1 MYLLSFLIRYIYIFC
16 LIKINRCADNEMNG
30 IEYLSFDDK
39 KVPEFEVAASNIKKF
54 GLNKTDNFEN
64 NYYIHIYILQ
74 GELSLYG
81 LKCTKISQCDF
92 NSHNMFN
99 EYKKG
104 NIIFSNKVNRNIN
117 LYINSDTTIE
127 RDDKY
132 FLIFPVVCHENSEN
146 CKFNIGIYN
155 LTENNTVTYNLKEN
169 EDFSIRQLGNKN
181 FFSINQNEYKPNS
194 NITIEFTLFY
204 GNNYKYFEVKGN
216 NNNTVEYYFQKISNI
231 YKFSFK
237 EENCTKYN
245 IEIINEDYDDYEEYS
260 KYFKIH
266 YYIIDEQDFLNYY
279 ITSCNELYAV
289 TINNNN
295 SQQYYNLNF
304 NHINDNS
311 DHSFF
316 ILIYS
321 VNCEI
326 DILQDGHDYS
336 NDGKGV
342 QLFEHEYEN
351 GNESL
356 LRIKYSDSNE
366 LTSQNMNCMV
376 YVAKIDINLG
386 KYLYLHTNEKI
397 AFQFTETIKE
407 MSFRYVS
414 LMSETKTNN
423 LFLEVTVPPLCEI
436 LLNVYVFEG
445 QKYLIISK
453 IIKNKKI
460 FYLSQ
465 LSRMCNIGDECLIH
479 SEISNFKCMYSSY
492 TNSEK
497 FYRGSMANNTNF
509 IYIQYLNDMDSPL
522 YYISTN
528 KVIKEFSKPSYNE
541 EFYYYTYQIM
551 NNKEYELFINFDKRP
566 KNVDVYFD
574 EEKIKIEKTGR
585 YLFKSNSSNDDHY
598 INFRVKS
605 HLYLSGF
612 TYYLREKHEELE
624 IIANETIH
632 GYFSED
638 ENILNYI
645 YSFEDKVTS
654 FYLEI
659 FSSNLKIKIQDKSGD
674 NCWGF
679 PKDFQ
684 DLKATELKNYTIKDP
699 NLTTLEQRKIRIS
712 FKYSGKSE
720 PTRHFRF
727 RLLPIYYKGNNLIY
741 LNEGDE
747 AICNPKFGNKYCYF
761 FFPLP
766 VILIKKDKIA
776 INGYYENSLEAKIP
790 LFGKQ
795 ISLRKELTLSNF
807 EDLKKNE
814 PRDFNYMEH
823 QITANY
829 SVNNYNY
836 FIGFFETDGS
846 SSIRIVYSITPSG
859 STFEGEGFDIAP
871 GELKFY
877 SIFGKKGDQYIKPK
891 LGDIQKTS
899 GFQGYLSIIKV
910 NKKFI
915 LSATN
920 NTISK
925 KNINIEDVIIME
937 MWDDFDQRDPESE
950 LILSSIRSHLCSFY
964 LKYDIVEKNETIF
977 YLVKDKSHLIYLN
990 NVSYPL
996 HFYLPIIENN
1006 KDLIINFK
1014 FTEQDY
1020 LTSNNQIKIE
1030 EYDLSILL
1038 VDEYFISQGQYLNI
1052 TNYNLTGNIIIDD
1065 HFIKGLYNIELLNAE
1080 QIYLIS
1086 FNVTNNITI
1095 DNLSKYSYLY
1105 FCLRPKDEENSKKNN
1120 IKIQIMYYRNDNND
1134 YIIPQYKY
1142 FYSFLNTKNINN
1154 SSYYLRSDKGDN
1166 YFIVSISSEQINNL
1180 NISFNFEP
1188 FIINY
1193 EDKNDEVFKGQRLYL
1208 FSVGDKND
1216 INHFT
1221 VNVGLSSE
1229 MNEENLENKKIYYTI
1244 KYFSSKALKPKKNK
1258 VENIVPK
1265 YAVNLKKSK
1274 KSALGHDYD
1283 NINNVI
1289 KTWWSTI
1296 LNHTDQFSYVE
1307 SRYILRF
1314 FECRIHQS
1322 ICNSDYSLTI
1332 FPYEFKEKTNLLRFT
1347 SEESFE
1353 EKIKEKQFEY
1363 KVVLLAYFEDQMGE
1377 EIMFAYGSAFIKHKD
1392 KDLMIWII
1400 VIIGVFFIFLV
1411 ISVTVLFLKIKEE
1424 RNYFEFEKEKI
1435 NLKSFSNER
1444 IREDDF
1450 DDDKLLK
1457 LD

>member
-1 MYLLSFLIRYIYIFC
+1 MQLISFLIRYIYIFC
-16 LIKINRCADNEMNG
+16 LIKINRCVDNEING

-39 KVPEFEVAASNIKKF
+39 KVRSFEVAVSNIKKF

-64 NYYIHIYILQ
+64 NYYIHIYISQ
-74 GELSLYG
+74 GELSFYG
-81 LKCTKISQCDF
+81 LKCTNISQCDF

-99 EYKKG
+99 EYIKG

-155 LTENNTVTYNLKEN
+155 LMENNIVSYNLKEN
-169 EDFSIRQLGNKN
+169 EDFSIRQLGNKI
-181 FFSINQNEYKPNS
+181 FFSINQNEYRPNS
-194 NITIEFTLFY
+194 NITIEFTIFY
-204 GNNYKYFEVKGN
+204 GNDYSSFEIKGN
-216 NNNTVEYYFQKISNI
+216 NSDVEYNFQKISNI
-231 YKFSFK
+231 YKYSFK
-237 EENCTKYN
+237 AENYTKYN
-245 IEIINEDYDDYEEYS
+245 IEFINEDYEEYDEYS

-279 ITSCNELYAV
+279 IISCNELYAI

-295 SQQYYNLNF
+295 QQYYNLNF
-304 NHINDNS
+304 NQINDNFNN
-311 DHSFF
+311 SFF
-316 ILIYS
+316 ILVYS

-326 DILQDGHDYS
+326 DILQDDNDYT
-336 NDGKGV
+336 NGGKGV
-342 QLFEHEYEN
+342 QLFEHEYEK

-366 LTSQNMNCMV
+366 LKSKNMNCMV
-376 YVAKIDINLG
+376 YVAKIDINRG

-397 AFQFTETIKE
+397 GFQFTENIKE

-414 LMSETKTNN
+414 LMGETKTNN
-423 LFLEVTVPPLCEI
+423 LYLEVTVPPLCEI

-465 LSRMCNIGDECLIH
+465 LSRMCKIGDECLIH

-492 TNSEK
+492 TNSGK
-497 FYRGSMANNTNF
+497 FYSGSMKNNTNF
-509 IYIQYLNDMDSPL
+509 IYIQYLNDMASPL
-522 YYISTN
+522 HYISTN
-528 KVIKEFSKPSYNE
+528 KVIKEFSKPSYYE
-541 EFYYYTYQIM
+541 EFYDYTRQII
-551 NNKEYELFINFDKRP
+551 NNKEYEFFINFDKRP
-566 KNVDVYFD
+566 KNVEVYFD
-574 EEKIKIEKTGR
+574 ENKVKIEKSGR
-585 YLFKSNSSNDDHY
+585 YIFKSDSSNDLHY
-598 INFRVKS
+598 IKFRVKS

-612 TYYLREKHEELE
+612 TYYLREKNKELE

-654 FYLEI
+654 FNLEI
-659 FSSNLKIKIQDKSGD
+659 FSSNLKIKIIDISGN
-674 NCWGF
+674 NCWDF
-679 PKDFQ
+679 PEDFQ
-684 DLKATELKNYTIKDP
+684 DLKATELRNYTIKDP

-712 FKYSGKSE
+712 FNYSGISE
-720 PTRHFRF
+720 PMRHFRF
-727 RLLPIYYKGNNLIY
+727 RLLPIYYQGNNLIY

-747 AICNPKFGNKYCYF
+747 AICNPKFGNHYCYF

-766 VILIKKDKIA
+766 VSLIKNDKIA
-776 INGYYENSLEAKIP
+776 INGYYENSLGANIP

-807 EDLKKNE
+807 EDLKNNKIK
-814 PRDFNYMEH
+814 DFNYMEY

-836 FIGFFETDGS
+836 FIGFFRTDGS

-877 SIFGKKGDQYIKPK
+877 GMFGKKGDQYIKPK
-891 LGDIQKTS
+891 LGDIQNNS

-925 KNINIEDVIIME
+925 KNINIEDVIIMD
-937 MWDDFDQRDPESE
+937 MWDDFDERDPESE

-964 LKYDIVEKNETIF
+964 LKYDIFEKDKSIF

-990 NVSYPL
+990 KVRYPL

-1006 KDLIINFK
+1006 QDLIINFK

-1020 LTSNNQIKIE
+1020 LTSNNKIKIE

-1038 VDEYFISQGQYLNI
+1038 VDEYYISKGLYLDI
-1052 TNYNLTGNIIIDD
+1052 EKFNLTGNIIIDD

-1086 FNVTNNITI
+1086 FNMINNITK
-1095 DNLSKYSYLY
+1095 DDLQKYSYLY
-1105 FCLRPKDEENSKKNN
+1105 FCLRPKDEKDSKDNN
-1120 IKIQIMYYRNDNND
+1120 IKIQIMYYRNDNNY
-1134 YIIPQYKY
+1134 YIISQYKY
-1142 FYSFLNTKNINN
+1142 FYTFLNTKNISN

-1166 YFIVSISSEQINNL
+1166 YFIVSISSEQIENL
-1180 NISFNFEP
+1180 NISFNFTP
-1188 FIINY
+1188 YIINF
-1193 EDKNDEVFKGQRLYL
+1193 EDKNDDVIKGQRLYL
-1208 FSVGDKND
+1208 FSVGDKNV
-1216 INHFT
+1216 INDFT

-1229 MNEENLENKKIYYTI
+1229 NNKENLENKKIYYTI

-1265 YAVNLKKSK
+1265 YAINLKKSNK
-1274 KSALGHDYD
+1274 ALGLDYE
-1283 NINNVI
+1283 NIHNLV
-1289 KTWWSTI
+1289 KAWWSTI
-1296 LNHTDQFSYVE
+1296 LNQTDQFSYVE

-1314 FECRIHQS
+1314 FECKIHQS
-1322 ICNSDYSLTI
+1322 ICNNDYNLTI
-1332 FPYEFKEKTNLLRFT
+1332 FPYGFKEKTNLLRFT
-1347 SEESFE
+1347 SEEKFE

-1363 KVVLLAYFEDQMGE
+1363 KVVLFAYFEDQMGE
-1377 EIMFAYGSAFIKHKD
+1377 EIMFAYGSEFIKHKVN
-1392 KDLMIWII
+1392 DLMIWII
-1400 VIIGVFFIFLV
+1400 IIVAVFIIFIV
-1411 ISVTVLFLKIKEE
+1411 ISITVLFLKIKEE

-1435 NLKSFSNER
+1435 SLNSFSNEK